1 MHISVLCYTISTF
14 IEISLQRLKAT
25 VKSGRF
31 VSYLRV
37 STQKQGISGLGLD
50 AQREA
55 VANYLNGGNWK
66 LLDEFVEV
74 ETGKRNDR
82 PELAKALRACRKHKA
97 TLVVAK
103 LDRLARNARFLLTLV
118 EESAEKGV
126 VFCDL
131 PSIPEGPTGKFLLAS
146 MANVAELEAG
156 LISQRTKAALAAAKA
171 RGKKLGG
178 CRVSASQW
186 QEITAAAHQA
196 HREKAA
202 EGRALVLPVIREL
215 QASGATSLRAIA
227 AGLNT
232 RGIDAPRRGEW
243 SAIQVKRVLDKAGET
258 AAA

>member
-1 MHISVLCYTISTF
+1 MAKGNF
-14 IEISLQRLKAT
+14 I
-25 VKSGRF
+25 
-31 VSYLRV
+31 SYLRV
-37 STQKQGISGLGLD
+37 STQKQGVSGLGLE

-55 VANYLNGGNWK
+55 VNNYLDGGKWE
-66 LLDEFVEV
+66 LLAEFLEV

-103 LDRLARNARFLLTLV
+103 IDRLARNARFLLTLV
-118 EESAEKGV
+118 EESGDKGV

-131 PSIPEGPTGKFLLAS
+131 PSIPDGPTGKFLLAS

-178 CRVSASQW
+178 RRSNIERFREIQESAW
-186 QEITAAAHQA
+186 EAN
-196 HREKAA
+196 REKTRQVCVRIMP
-202 EGRALVLPVIREL
+202 EIEKL

-227 AGLNT
+227 AGLNEQGIET
-232 RGIDAPRRGEW
+232 PRGGDW
-243 SAIQVKRVLDKAGET
+243 SAIQVKRVLDKAAET
-258 AAA
+258 EAA

>member
-1 MHISVLCYTISTF
+1 MRTGKF
-14 IEISLQRLKAT
+14 IA
-25 VKSGRF
+25 
-31 VSYLRV
+31 YLRV
-37 STQKQGISGLGLD
+37 STQKQGNSGLGLE
-50 AQREA
+50 AQKEA
-55 VANYLNGGNWK
+55 VTNYLNGGNWT

-118 EESAEKGV
+118 EESGEKGV

-178 CRVSASQW
+178 CRVSAAQW
-186 QEITAAAHQA
+186 QEITTAAHQA
-196 HREKAA
+196 NRDKAA

-227 AGLNT
+227 DGLNA
-232 RGIDAPRRGEW
+232 RGIEPPRRGEW
-243 SAIQVKRVLDKAGET
+243 SAVQVKRILDKAAET
-258 AAA
+258 EAA